1 MIGERTRALFKLWGT
16 GASGRPQPMKSMKT
30 MDSYC
35 SHIINMFPEG
45 LDLTT
50 GGIIRPIAELHFLC
64 NSVGALIGN
73 LTGDVRSAMRSMH
86 EFIRW
91 LIDEEKSGVQFGV
104 LLEELEH
111 QSRYP
116 FRESFQPLF
125 NAFGMN
131 QDMLIDYA
139 MNPEVSF
146 FASTESALE
155 SWNELTGKL
164 LGGQTIAIRRKNELF
179 RLFYRQVFNNE
190 HVVGDHDGNTEPIKA
205 LSAVT
210 GVSTRANFVRAENGD
225 QLLINYKLSHIYAR
239 PNNPLMFS
247 GVYNIAF
254 TPTMIDAFTEEVEG
268 EFAIRFR
275 RVFRE
280 FAHQR
285 FGLIYLWFKEFV
297 VDHDVH
303 AQIDAFN
310 PPGFTQRQLMNFRQ
324 IAHADWSPIFEI
336 PD

>member
-1 MIGERTRALFKLWGT
+1 MIGERTKALFKLWGS
-16 GASGRPQPMKSMKT
+16 GAASRPKTMNT
-30 MDSYC
+30 MDSFC
-35 SHIINMFPEG
+35 SQITKMFPDG

-50 GGIIRPIAELHFLC
+50 NGNVRPIVELRFFC
-64 NSVGALIGN
+64 NSVDAMIGN
-73 LTGDVRSAMRSMH
+73 LNGDARSAMKSMR
-86 EFIRW
+86 EFIQW
-91 LIDEEKSGVQFGV
+91 LIDEGKSGIQFGV

-111 QSRYP
+111 RSQYS
-116 FRESFQPLF
+116 FRESFKPLF
-125 NAFGMN
+125 NAFGIN
-131 QDMLIDYA
+131 QDMLIEYA
-139 MNPEVSF
+139 MRPDVSY
-146 FASTESALE
+146 FASTESAIE

-164 LGGQTIAIRRKNELF
+164 LGGQTIAIRNRNELF
-179 RLFYRQVFNNE
+179 RLFYRQLFNNE
-190 HVVGDHDGNTEPIKA
+190 HVVGDPDGNTESIKA

-210 GVSTRANFVRAENGD
+210 GVSTRVNFVRVDNGD
-225 QLLINYKLSHIYAR
+225 QLLVNYKLSHIYAR

-254 TPTMIDAFTEEVEG
+254 TPTLIDAFTEEVEG

-285 FGLIYLWFKEFV
+285 FGQIYLWFKEFV
-297 VDHDVH
+297 VNHDIH

-310 PPGFTQRQLMNFRQ
+310 PPGFTQRQVMNFRQ

>member
-1 MIGERTRALFKLWGT
+1 MIGERTKMLFKLWGT
-16 GASGRPQPMKSMKT
+16 GASDRPKSMKT

-35 SHIINMFPEG
+35 SHISNMFPEG
-45 LDLTT
+45 LDLTIN
-50 GGIIRPIAELHFLC
+50 GIIRPIAELSILC

-73 LTGDVRSAMRSMH
+73 LNGDARSAMRSMG
-86 EFIRW
+86 EFIQW

-104 LLEELEH
+104 LLEDLKH
-111 QSRYP
+111 QSQYS
-116 FRESFQPLF
+116 FSESFHPLF
-125 NAFGMN
+125 NAFGID
-131 QDMLIDYA
+131 QDKLIDYS

-146 FASTESALE
+146 FASAAAALE

-164 LGGQTIAIRRKNELF
+164 LGGQTVVIRNKNELF
-179 RLFYRQVFNNE
+179 RLFYSQVFNNE
-190 HVVGDHDGNTEPIKA
+190 HVVGDYDGNTAPIKA

-210 GVSTRANFVRAENGD
+210 RVSTRADFLRRENGNR
-225 QLLINYKLSHIYAR
+225 LLINYKLSHIYAR

-254 TPTMIDAFTEEVEG
+254 TPTLIDAFTEEVEG

-275 RVFRE
+275 RVFRA

-285 FGLIYLWFKEFV
+285 FGQIYLRFKEFV
-297 VDHDVH
+297 AANDIH

-310 PPGFTQRQLMNFRQ
+310 PPGFTQRQLMKFRQ